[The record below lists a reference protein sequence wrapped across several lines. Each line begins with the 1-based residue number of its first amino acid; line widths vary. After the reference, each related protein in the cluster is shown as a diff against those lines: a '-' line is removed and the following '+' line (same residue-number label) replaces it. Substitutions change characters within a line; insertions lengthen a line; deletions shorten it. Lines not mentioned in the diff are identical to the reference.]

1 MLFRVPML
9 MGLEIEV
16 FAEAD
21 RGDHA
26 FDRVGEGDP
35 HDQAVVEEVVVQI
48 EGHVEQVKAVFEVFG
63 KISARERDLDGGTD
77 PGPLRAHVDVDL
89 PLRPLG
95 HPGLFAWFAAGALR
109 SLVSLR
115 FIGRLGL
122 NARTVGSL
130 LLREERMPLQSQKG
144 KGGDENDGYKCTRLH
159 TCSSSNIQT
168 RHQQFVTH
176 GPCP

>member
-1 MLFRVPML
+1 MIHPCPKITWERMLFRVPML

-63 KISARERDLDGGTD
+63 KISARE
-77 PGPLRAHVDVDL
+77 
-89 PLRPLG
+89 
-95 HPGLFAWFAAGALR
+95 
-109 SLVSLR
+109 
-115 FIGRLGL
+115 
-122 NARTVGSL
+122 
-130 LLREERMPLQSQKG
+130 
-144 KGGDENDGYKCTRLH
+144 
-159 TCSSSNIQT
+159 
-168 RHQQFVTH
+168 
-176 GPCP
+176 